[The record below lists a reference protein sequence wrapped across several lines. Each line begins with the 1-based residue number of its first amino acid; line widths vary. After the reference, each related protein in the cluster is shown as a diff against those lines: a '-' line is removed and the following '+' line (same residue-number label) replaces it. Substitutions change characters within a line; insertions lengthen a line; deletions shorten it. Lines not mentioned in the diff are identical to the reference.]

1 MASIQE
7 LFKVDEYSTLEAKKL
22 AIESQCTELQAFIR
36 GLKQRKATVYSEIM
50 KAKVVSF
57 DVVIALS
64 SLLLQANLYCRK
76 TKSMLLLKQ
85 LFADELAEAIG
96 AFYKADYIK
105 AAEYFLFIKQ
115 VFDCFN

>member
-1 MASIQE
+1 MASIAE
-7 LFKVDEYSTLEAKKL
+7 LFNVDAYATDEAKKI

-36 GLKQRKATVYSEIM
+36 GLKQRKATVYTEIM
-50 KAKVVSF
+50 RATVVSF

-76 TKSMLLLKQ
+76 TQSMMLMKQ
-85 LFADELAEAIG
+85 LFADELAAALS
-96 AFYKADYIK
+96 AFYAADYQK
-105 AAEYFLFIKQ
+105 AAEYFIFIKQ